1 MPSYSFRN
9 PLRRKLKAGETA
21 YGLWVTLETPT
32 VTEVAGEMGLDWV
45 CIELEHGSLDYR
57 DVLSHL
63 RAAKGADTAVL
74 ARLPN
79 TAVDTVKRCLDLGCD
94 GVLLPL
100 VRCADDL
107 RAGFEFA
114 RYPPVGARGLGHE
127 RAVRWVMA
135 LDSYIAAANEETL
148 VIPVIET
155 KDASDNIVDIL
166 GVPGLEVIFFG
177 PGDLSSSRGHIGVWE
192 GPGVAE
198 DIRRMTKLALEGG
211 IATGI
216 IGLSAG
222 DIRLRQEQ
230 GFRMIALGSDVGM
243 MIQTIRSLLTHF
255 KPQTFEKSDDPPA

>member
-1 MPSYSFRN
+1 
-9 PLRRKLKAGETA
+9 
-21 YGLWVTLETPT
+21 
-32 VTEVAGEMGLDWV
+32 
-45 CIELEHGSLDYR
+45 
-57 DVLSHL
+57 
-63 RAAKGADTAVL
+63 
-74 ARLPN
+74 
-79 TAVDTVKRCLDLGCD
+79 
-94 GVLLPL
+94 
-100 VRCADDL
+100 
-107 RAGFEFA
+107 
-114 RYPPVGARGLGHE
+114 
-127 RAVRWVMA
+127 MA
-135 LDSYIAAANEETL
+135 LESYIAAANEETL

-243 MIQTIRSLLTHF
+243 MIQTIQSLRSHL
-255 KPQTFEKSDDPPA
+255 KPQRFETSDEPPA